1 MRKYIGI
8 LVCLLVCLQL
18 NAVSYHPCKPTA
30 FRTTSAYVAPIQTTA
45 PTMSMSMQRPL
56 ATGSFSAISASNF
69 ETLNSEDGW
78 CAATSASASKPH
90 VRKGGRPDE
99 DDDEGDDNGNAI
111 GEYDFHSPIG
121 DTPWILLGL
130 LLIAYGAF
138 TWKKKSAEI

>member
-8 LVCLLVCLQL
+8 LVCLLVCWQL

-30 FRTTSAYVAPIQTTA
+30 FRTTSAYVAPIPTTA

-56 ATGSFSAISASNF
+56 ATGSFAAISASNF

-78 CAATSASASKPH
+78 CAATSASAYQTH

-99 DDDEGDDNGNAI
+99 DDDEGDDSGNAI
-111 GEYDFHSPIG
+111 GEYDFHSPVG
-121 DTPWILLGL
+121 NTPWMV
-130 LLIAYGAF
+130 IAMLMMAYAAVI
-138 TWKKKSAEI
+138 TKKKRA

>member
-1 MRKYIGI
+1 MKKYIGI
-8 LVCLLVCLQL
+8 LVSLLVCLQL

-30 FRTTSAYVAPIQTTA
+30 FRTTSAYVEPIQTTA

-99 DDDEGDDNGNAI
+99 DDDEGDSGNAI

-121 DTPWILLGL
+121 DAPWILIGL
-130 LLIAYGAF
+130 LLLTYGVIQR
-138 TWKKKSAEI
+138 KKKSAEI